1 MLSLVVF
8 TPLIGVL
15 LLLFVPGSAH
25 RAIRW
30 IALAAA
36 HNDGLDDRPRIEAAG
51 GCSLLERAHRP
62 VLGDHKINARRFK
75 RLSRSGHRCHASRT

>member
-1 MLSLVVF
+1 MLSLIVF

-30 IALAAA
+30 IALIAAL
-36 HNDGLDDRPRIEAAG
+36 G
-51 GCSLLERAHRP
+51 SLA
-62 VLGDHKINARRFK
+62 
-75 RLSRSGHRCHASRT
+75 